1 MKKQKVALGEI
12 ILIPISGGFVQAKIL
27 FLSKRD
33 KDVMLL
39 GIYTYSLDMKQYAV
53 PVVGDFAATY
63 YASKQAILKG
73 KWSSTGIIE
82 PLSETEHQLSKRVD
96 AGNLWLENQY
106 LGPATHEDER
116 TFPQM
121 DVYGSALL
129 EKKVALLFQP
139 QKPLS

>member
-27 FLSKRD
+27 FLSKLY

-39 GIYTYSLDMKQYAV
+39 GIYAYSSDMKQYAV

-82 PLSETEHQLSKRVD
+82 PLSETERHLSKRIVGGTVWVED
-96 AGNLWLENQY
+96 QY
-106 LGPATHEDER
+106 LGPATLEDEQ
-116 TFPQM
+116 TLPQM
-121 DVYGSALL
+121 DVYGSDLL
-129 EKKVALLFQP
+129 EEEVALLFQP